1 MDDLFT
7 GAISWF
13 DELRSI
19 LTCDA
24 SNRSRTL
31 RVAA

>member
-1 MDDLFT
+1 MDDLIT

-19 LTCDA
+19 LACST
-24 SNRSRTL
+24 SSRSRTL